1 MLNELEYSKLI
12 QLVEDKLERNPKDI
26 ETLKL
31 LRSLKEKK
39 KYISSNEE
47 RKKAK
52 EFIDAF
58 YSIGIYSTD
67 DPSKITKSEIEK
79 SVEYIVLVKR
89 YKKLDKE
96 IEKVIRDMDSF
107 STEDFKFLI
116 HKYTQEMLEVGLSL
130 GEFI

>member
-12 QLVEDKLERNPKDI
+12 QLFEDKVERNPKGI
-26 ETLKL
+26 ETLEL

-52 EFIDAF
+52 EFIDVF
-58 YSIGIYSTD
+58 YRIGIYSTD

-79 SVEYIVLVKR
+79 SVEYIVLAKR

-96 IEKVIRDMDSF
+96 IEKVIRDMDSL

-116 HKYTQEMLEVGLSL
+116 HKYTQEMLEIGLSL

>member
-12 QLVEDKLERNPKDI
+12 ELIEDRLRKNPEDI

-31 LRSLKEKK
+31 LRNLKEKK
-39 KYISSNEE
+39 KYVSSNEE

-52 EFIDAF
+52 ELIDVF

-79 SVEYIVLVKR
+79 SVEYIVLAKR

-116 HKYTQEMLEVGLSL
+116 YKYTQEMLEVGLSL

>member
-79 SVEYIVLVKR
+79 SVEYMVLVKR
-89 YKKLDKE
+89 YKELNKE
-96 IEKVIRDMDSF
+96 IEKVIGDMSSF
-107 STEDFKFLI
+107 NTEDSKLLI
-116 HKYTQEMLEVGLSL
+116 HKYTREMLKIGLRL